1 MTASKSFPVFDAD
14 SHVVEPPDLWERYV
28 DRDYRALAKQ
38 ALWREE
44 GETGSYLKINGK
56 VFRDAGNSNIPRHAI
71 WQPGM
76 TWESIGALDPDESH
90 PLTPGALGPEARLL
104 HMDLMGVDQAFLYP
118 TWFAE
123 GFPLIEDP
131 DIAHVLARAY
141 NDWIADFCSAAPQR
155 LFAAAMLPLQNMD
168 FTQQELRRVA
178 GMPCFRGAF
187 IRPAFSPTFAEDRYF
202 THPYYDPLWAEL
214 EELGIA
220 AAVHPTPGLWNP
232 NGPPMVPSWRR

>member
-44 GETGSYLKINGK
+44 GETGSYLKVNGK
-56 VFRDAGNSNIPRHAI
+56 VFRDVGSPNIPRHAI

-76 TWESIGALDPDESH
+76 TWESVGDLDPDVRH
-90 PLTPGALGPEARLL
+90 PLTPGASGPQARLL

-131 DIAHVLARAY
+131 DVAHVLARAY
-141 NDWIADFCSAAPQR
+141 NDWIADFCAVGTATSLRSSHASAAEYGLCVTGVAPR
-155 LFAAAMLPLQNMD
+155 RREAVLPRCLH
-168 FTQQELRRVA
+168 
-178 GMPCFRGAF
+178 
-187 IRPAFSPTFAEDRYF
+187 PASVR
-202 THPYYDPLWAEL
+202 
-214 EELGIA
+214 
-220 AAVHPTPGLWNP
+220 
-232 NGPPMVPSWRR
+232 